1 MSEDINNNFYL
12 SIKDLINET
21 LVRDLII
28 FSFLFLLVITQV
40 WEDISLLLYPLITFA
55 FSIFFRIVNTNKW
68 RTEFEERPIIYNPIG
83 LEKKHANRLFFSAL
97 FQLILLFWIGAESLY
112 NPHIVDQYFPY
123 FNGLFI
129 FLYTFGFFWI
139 FIDLWKYS
147 KVEIILSR
155 ITKENPKTYDSIVSF
170 LKIKNFRLIALIN
183 LFVFITL
190 NILNSILI
198 ITSNQ
203 DPLFRI
209 QLNLPG
215 TGSGG
220 SDPMTTSSLIYFIL
234 LISPLFAVISL
245 ILTYRDVNN
254 FSKEE
259 LDKILEPLP
268 KNIQIIIIEHLKA
281 LDKKIKDQLNI
292 E

>member
-1 MSEDINNNFYL
+1 NNNFYL

-234 LISPLFAVISL
+234 LISPFFAVISL

-259 LDKILEPLP
+259 L
-268 KNIQIIIIEHLKA
+268 
-281 LDKKIKDQLNI
+281 
-292 E
+292 